1 MYLSKQDRDV
11 LRQLGSRYMEIAVL
25 PVQKEKISL
34 WKSLNRGA
42 MQRPMVVIDQH
53 PWNELNITGALTC
66 QVQDPYW
73 RGVEGQLRKTIY
85 AWDHFPVD
93 MVVDPFIAI
102 PPSMTNSGYGINSVT
117 TFLAKEEGS
126 VASQHFENVLKD
138 WDDIEKIQP
147 MRLTYNSHQ
156 TVQYLEE
163 AKEI

>member
-1 MYLSKQDRDV
+1 
-11 LRQLGSRYMEIAVL
+11 MEIAVL

-102 PPSMTNSGYGINSVT
+102 PPSMTNSGGLSHRKKAQGS
-117 TFLAKEEGS
+117 FLSPAPAPS
-126 VASQHFENVLKD
+126 WAISQTSRQHGTVVIFRLFIDSFAFAAHALPRSSGRFEARFSFLSQCH
-138 WDDIEKIQP
+138 W
-147 MRLTYNSHQ
+147 
-156 TVQYLEE
+156 
-163 AKEI
+163 